1 MLARADIS
9 VDIAALRAATLD
21 PGSSEQDEFGGSRIM
36 KRVRTL
42 CFALIAAGCAL
53 PALADCTAPVAPSK
67 VPDGASAPESEM
79 VAAMQTLK
87 RYDADVNTYVKCL
100 EFEAKQNRLS
110 KEEQARRHNAVMDS
124 LTSVAA
130 KFNEQVRVFKAKSG

>member
-1 MLARADIS
+1 
-9 VDIAALRAATLD
+9 
-21 PGSSEQDEFGGSRIM
+21 M

-42 CFALIAAGCAL
+42 CFALVAGCFAL
-53 PALADCTAPVAPSK
+53 PALADCTAPVAPTK
-67 VPDGASAPESEM
+67 VPDGSSAKEPEM

-87 RYDADVNTYVKCL
+87 QYDADVNTYLKCL

-110 KEEQARRHNAVMDS
+110 REEQARRHNQAMDS

-130 KFNEQVRVFKAKSG
+130 KFNEQVRVFKAKAG